1 MALDQFV
8 EDLITGSKSFASVAT
23 LMPDGSPQVSVMW
36 VDSDGEHILLN
47 SAEGRVKT
55 KNLRNDGRVAI
66 AIIDSENPYRQA
78 MIRGRVVEDTHEGA
92 FEHTDV
98 LAKKYLGQD
107 KYPYHQEGDV
117 RVIFKVKPESVYKI
131 DV

>member
-1 MALDQFV
+1 MALDKFV
-8 EDLITGSKSFASVAT
+8 ESLIQESLSFASVAT

-36 VDSDGEHILLN
+36 VDSDGENILVN
-47 SAEGRVKT
+47 TAEGRVKT
-55 KNLRNDGRVAI
+55 DNFRNDKRVAL
-66 AIIDSENPYRQA
+66 AIVDSKNPYKQA
-78 MIRGRVVEDTHEGA
+78 MIRGKVVGETHDGA
-92 FEHTDV
+92 MEHTDK
-98 LAKKYLGQD
+98 LAKKYLGLD

>member
-8 EDLITGSKSFASVAT
+8 HGLIKDGKSFASVAT
-23 LMPDGSPQVSVMW
+23 LMPNGSPQVSLMW

-55 KNLRNDGRVAI
+55 NNLRNDKRVAI
-66 AIIDSENPYRQA
+66 AIVDSENPYKQA
-78 MIRGRVVEDTHEGA
+78 MVKGNVVEDTQDEA
-92 FEHTDV
+92 FEHTDE

-117 RVIFKVKPESVYKI
+117 RVIFKVKPESVFKI
-131 DV
+131 EV

>member
-1 MALDQFV
+1 MALDKFV
-8 EDLITGSKSFASVAT
+8 HDLITESKSFASVAT

-36 VDSDGEHILLN
+36 VDTDGENILLN

-55 KNLRNDGRVAI
+55 KNLRNDKRVAI
-66 AIIDSENPYRQA
+66 AIVDSENQYRQA
-78 MIRGRVVEDTHEGA
+78 MIRGHVVEDTHEGA

-98 LAKKYLGQD
+98 LAKKYIGQD

-117 RVIFKVKPESVYKI
+117 RVIFKIKPDSVYKI
-131 DV
+131 EV